1 MAGNPLSKMFG
12 SSPFTPIQQHME
24 TAHEA
29 ASVLEKFFQ
38 AVLKQDWTEA
48 AEQQKQISK
57 LEKDADKMK
66 KAIRL
71 NLPKSLFLPVARTD
85 LLDLVTRQDRIA
97 NCSKDIAG
105 LMLGRKMQIPESMAE
120 LMIDY
125 VAGAIAT
132 CAQALVSI
140 QEMDELLE
148 TGFRGREVKVVQQL
162 IEELDRLEDSNDK
175 VQVKVRAKLFTLE
188 KDLPPVDVM
197 FLYKIIERIG
207 ELADRAQKVGSRLQ
221 LLIAR

>member
-24 TAHEA
+24 TSHAA
-29 ASVLEKFFQ
+29 ASVLEQFFQ
-38 AVLKQDWTEA
+38 AVLKQDWSEA
-48 AEQQKQISK
+48 AEHQKQIGK
-57 LEKDADKMK
+57 LENEADKMK

-105 LMLGRKMQIPESMAE
+105 LMLGRKMLIPDKMSE
-120 LMIDY
+120 LMVEY
-125 VAGAIAT
+125 VTGAIAT

-175 VQVKVRAKLFTLE
+175 VQVKVRAKLFSLE